1 MAKTLFSQHNLIVIV
16 IDARN
21 RVGGRLLTAEDGGAD
36 LGGAWGECSC
46 FSEST
51 ISFSRQLC
59 SYSSLSS
66 LLYFQCGR
74 QMVQT

>member
-1 MAKTLFSQHNLIVIV
+1 MDGVAKTLFSQHNLIVIV

-21 RVGGRLLTAEDGGAD
+21 RVGGRLLSAEDRGAD
-36 LGGAWGECSC
+36 LGGAWEWGECSC

-51 ISFSRQLC
+51 I
-59 SYSSLSS
+59 YSSLSS

-74 QMVQT
+74 QVSAT